1 MSRRPLFKI
10 KPCIRCAEK
19 NCKNKNHQAGNF
31 DIDDLLHIMDDEG
44 TCVSKGRGMFRSQPD
59 LEMSKGT
66 VPVKYLDGKG
76 KCKAREME
84 YLGHPIFDSPKGAE
98 KKEHDPEKMNE
109 HNDICKDLIKHGSV
123 CSERPK

>member
-1 MSRRPLFKI
+1 
-10 KPCIRCAEK
+10 
-19 NCKNKNHQAGNF
+19 
-31 DIDDLLHIMDDEG
+31 
-44 TCVSKGRGMFRSQPD
+44 MFGSQPD
-59 LEMSKGT
+59 LEMGERA
-66 VPVKYLDGKG
+66 VPVTYLDDEGRR
-76 KCKAREME
+76 KAREME